1 MCVHIYV
8 CVYACAVMAQ
18 WEADDE
24 CFRLENW
31 FAPEFTFNLWWVW
44 PVVGSRGG
52 TEKRILKTVL
62 GFIQGK
68 HAKKPLKWTWFEYF
82 WGITL
87 YELLQKSKQARL
99 HWLHCE
105 WCLLGLQQS
114 KIKKQTKT
122 SNVCPVSLD
131 SKYWQMHHC
140 RRKRVN
146 VLTRCM
152 WSGKKDQLNNNQI
165 GCLISLADQNHATKS
180 HDSWFLLST
189 ESNSNLIDLL
199 CLWLWKK
206 KNNSHLFNILLSGLL
221 QPKKKCVI
229 HPLCLPFTVCSFPL
243 RPIGSSSKITR
254 MFCSASC
261 YNLLPVGWPCYTAA
275 DSGRVWCICRTR
287 CWSGAALWW
296 ADVSFGLIILWETD
310 ALASCS
316 LQAVVSYRNP
326 KWKKK
331 GVIVSFTMERSLF
344 EQLL

>member
-1 MCVHIYV
+1 MGLASGWVTGWYWEKDFKNCVRFYTGQT
-8 CVYACAVMAQ
+8 CQ
-18 WEADDE
+18 K
-24 CFRLENW
+24 N
-31 FAPEFTFNLWWVW
+31 PEMNMIWIFLGYNIVW
-44 PVVGSRGG
+44 TSA
-52 TEKRILKTVL
+52 E
-62 GFIQGK
+62 
-68 HAKKPLKWTWFEYF
+68 
-82 WGITL
+82 
-87 YELLQKSKQARL
+87 KQARL

-206 KNNSHLFNILLSGLL
+206 KQLSF
-221 QPKKKCVI
+221 V
-229 HPLCLPFTVCSFPL
+229 
-243 RPIGSSSKITR
+243 
-254 MFCSASC
+254 
-261 YNLLPVGWPCYTAA
+261 
-275 DSGRVWCICRTR
+275 
-287 CWSGAALWW
+287 
-296 ADVSFGLIILWETD
+296 
-310 ALASCS
+310 
-316 LQAVVSYRNP
+316 
-326 KWKKK
+326 
-331 GVIVSFTMERSLF
+331 
-344 EQLL
+344 

>member
-68 HAKKPLKWTWFEYF
+68 HAKKTLKWTWFEYF

-87 YELLQKSKQARL
+87 YEVLQKSKQARL

-206 KNNSHLFNILLSGLL
+206 KTTLICLISYWVGYCSQKRNVLFILFASPLLYVPSHFVRLDLPQRLQGCFVLLRVTICCRWDGHVILLL
-221 QPKKKCVI
+221 
-229 HPLCLPFTVCSFPL
+229 TV
-243 RPIGSSSKITR
+243 
-254 MFCSASC
+254 
-261 YNLLPVGWPCYTAA
+261 VG
-275 DSGRVWCICRTR
+275 
-287 CWSGAALWW
+287 SGAFA
-296 ADVSFGLIILWETD
+296 AQDV
-310 ALASCS
+310 
-316 LQAVVSYRNP
+316 
-326 KWKKK
+326 
-331 GVIVSFTMERSLF
+331 GV
-344 EQLL
+344 EQLYGGPTCLSD

>member
-52 TEKRILKTVL
+52 TEGFNPQWRKGLSKSKRKLCHWLTNSYWVSSFLCFFWLLVDIKWEKDFKNRVRFDTGQTCQKT
-62 GFIQGK
+62 
-68 HAKKPLKWTWFEYF
+68 LKWTWFEYF

-165 GCLISLADQNHATKS
+165 GCLISLADQNHATES

-206 KNNSHLFNILLSGLL
+206 QNNSHLFNILLSGLL
-221 QPKKKCVI
+221 
-229 HPLCLPFTVCSFPL
+229 
-243 RPIGSSSKITR
+243 
-254 MFCSASC
+254 
-261 YNLLPVGWPCYTAA
+261 
-275 DSGRVWCICRTR
+275 
-287 CWSGAALWW
+287 
-296 ADVSFGLIILWETD
+296 
-310 ALASCS
+310 
-316 LQAVVSYRNP
+316 
-326 KWKKK
+326 
-331 GVIVSFTMERSLF
+331 
-344 EQLL
+344 